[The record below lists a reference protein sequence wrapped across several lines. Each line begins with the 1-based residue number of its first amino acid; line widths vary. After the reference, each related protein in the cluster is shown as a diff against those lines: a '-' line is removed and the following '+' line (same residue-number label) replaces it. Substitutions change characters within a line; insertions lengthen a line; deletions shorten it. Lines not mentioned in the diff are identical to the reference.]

1 VEWGSQE
8 GEGGQTSNEVDLGRA
23 STANENSVI
32 SQVFASGFKMQKNIF
47 AVSYH

>member
-1 VEWGSQE
+1 VEWGREE

-32 SQVFASGFKMQKNIF
+32 FQVFASGFQNPEEHF
-47 AVSYH
+47 RS